1 MLLKNAL
8 ILTAIWY
15 VLMPSPAYAYF
26 DLNFTTYI
34 IQMLL
39 GVAAAGWLMFKDS
52 WRKFIVN
59 PFKKDKNKKIEPPA
73 EASTEPATEAQKVP
87 PENED

>member
-1 MLLKNAL
+1 MLLRKAL

-52 WRKFIVN
+52 WRRFIVN
-59 PFKKDKNKKIEPPA
+59 PFNKNKNKKVDPPA
-73 EASTEPATEAQKVP
+73 ESIAEEQKVP
-87 PENED
+87 REHED